1 MKTIS
6 KQILASLLVTVL
18 VVLGGMGYWD
28 LKSTMRLEREN
39 LEHDQ
44 KNVADRLADSL
55 VYPLW
60 NLNQEEIKKTIQNEM
75 VEVNVRA
82 ILLYDETGEFY
93 AGMIRE
99 TAEDGVMPYNANATL
114 HRQLIATNKDFVTRD
129 IVKSHKVIGKI
140 ALYANDEHLQ
150 SVLQQ
155 QRLKLAY
162 KLAIFLIVFSVVQFF
177 VLRRIIIQP
186 LTRLKEWVSS
196 IEANKILPPPKLAH
210 CEEIDALALSF
221 SEVTA
226 RLTVTLNEIVEKNTE
241 LQKRKIE
248 LQDRNEKLVATEDM
262 LRQKIH
268 ESERNQM
275 LLADEINERKHA
287 EGEIIKLNAELEQR
301 VTERTVQLEV
311 AIKDLSIA
319 RDVSEAA
326 TRAKSRFLA
335 NMSHEIRTPMNAIL
349 GYTQLMQR
357 LPELT
362 GKLKNYT
369 TIIARS
375 GDHLLALINDIL
387 EMSKIEAGSI
397 TLQAEDVNLRG
408 LMRDIESM
416 LKMRATEK
424 GLALAFD
431 INPRVPMAMHTDATK
446 LRQVLVNIIGNAIK
460 FTDQGSIDIRA
471 IVQSSDAQTVVVG
484 IEISDTGSGIAE
496 HEKSKVFD
504 PFEQTESG
512 HRKGGTGLGMAISRE
527 YARMMGGDLTFDST
541 PGKGTTVHFTFI
553 AQQRQDNVNDT
564 PTVAAK
570 SIRDLAP
577 DSAQPKILI
586 VDDVE
591 SNREIL
597 RLLLKDVGFTEIQEV
612 SDGKKVQAVVK
623 LWQPDIVLMDRRM
636 PGMDGLQATRVIREL
651 PEAQNTRV
659 IMVTASAFEED
670 RRLALASGA
679 DGFIS
684 KPFHAS
690 EILHELH
697 RVFPAI
703 VYRYEDIS
711 NTALPLSTG
720 NHDWQ
725 ADMAGMGAGLAS
737 ELIDLIECGD
747 IVRFEQVI
755 AERLSDTA
763 PLLCKH
769 LQTLAAQFDY
779 KNISA
784 ILQQPITS

>member
-99 TAEDGVMPYNANATL
+99 TAEDGVMPYNVNATL

-416 LKMRATEK
+416 LKMRAAEK

-697 RVFPAI
+697 RVFPTI

-711 NTALPLSTG
+711 DTALPLSTG

-725 ADMAGMGAGLAS
+725 ADMAGMDAGLAS